1 MGRFQNISWRDH
13 MAINFMRCLIG
24 HIRLQLKIEDGERM
38 NDKSTIRGKRELG
51 DAVKREGS
59 REKDRKRERE
69 RERDS
74 VKNIIYL

>member
-1 MGRFQNISWRDH
+1 
-13 MAINFMRCLIG
+13 MRCLIG

-59 REKDRKRERE
+59 REKDRERE
-69 RERDS
+69 REILS
-74 VKNIIYL
+74 KT